1 MNKDEPDDLA
11 ELPTGCV
18 TLPDHLKG
26 IADAAF
32 SMVERGENPDDMLKM
47 LKYGLDKSRPQGD

>member
-1 MNKDEPDDLA
+1 MNIKEPDDLA

-18 TLPDHLKG
+18 TLPDHLNG

-32 SMVERGENPDDMLKM
+32 KMVEEGECPDDMLNM
-47 LKYGLDKSRPQGD
+47 LKHGLNKSRAQER